1 MLPLRERRLL
11 RMWEGILMDAFEA
24 RVMSAYLAGF
34 QKPGA
39 ILRQAFEVTPNDEY
53 YPILLKK
60 ITKLLDGGPFMTRVR
75 KAQEDVVGST
85 LTRYR
90 DDAARYKFEMDRV
103 AFGSAKEENRMA
115 AAKDGLNRAGT
126 APAQKLI
133 HFAPDD
139 YKRALDADLGP
150 SDEVDERDTDTE
162 A

>member
-1 MLPLRERRLL
+1 L
-11 RMWEGILMDAFEA
+11 DAFEA
-24 RVMSAYLAGF
+24 RVFSAYLAGF

-39 ILRQAFEVTPNDEY
+39 IIRQFDITPTDEY
-53 YPILLKK
+53 YPIMLKK
-60 ITKLLDGGPFMTRVR
+60 VTKLLDGGPFMTRVR

-90 DDAARYKFEMDRV
+90 DDAAKYKFEMDRV
-103 AFGSAKEENRMA
+103 AFGSNKEENRMA

-139 YKRALDADLGP
+139 YRKALDADLGP
-150 SDEVDERDTDTE
+150 GDEHEGHLAPIPLLTEEEKSGERDQ
-162 A
+162 AAAS